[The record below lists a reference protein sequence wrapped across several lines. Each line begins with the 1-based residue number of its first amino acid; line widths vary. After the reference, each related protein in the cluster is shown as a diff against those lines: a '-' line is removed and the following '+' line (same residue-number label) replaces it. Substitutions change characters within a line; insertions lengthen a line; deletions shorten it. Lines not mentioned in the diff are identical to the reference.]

1 MKLAPNFD
9 IMLEVFTNNDICEH
23 ESIKAKDEWIS
34 IFKINK
40 SIDFGLLILYNKK
53 ADLPA

>member
-34 IFKINK
+34 IFK
-40 SIDFGLLILYNKK
+40 
-53 ADLPA
+53 